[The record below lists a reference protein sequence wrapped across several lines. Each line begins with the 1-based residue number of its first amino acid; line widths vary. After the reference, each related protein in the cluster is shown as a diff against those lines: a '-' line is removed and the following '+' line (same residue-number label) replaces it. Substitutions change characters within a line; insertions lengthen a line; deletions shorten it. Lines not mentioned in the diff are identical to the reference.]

1 MVCWV
6 KSRGKSCWKLDLV
19 VADRT
24 NVVGSC
30 ATVIFE

>member
-6 KSRGKSCWKLDLV
+6 KSRGKSWKLDLV